1 MLMKFKYYPIVNL
14 FLAVAAVLVMT
25 TVSGEAQS
33 GKIDFFT
40 ENPEAGGTN
49 LTTGIGQIIT
59 WVYWIFYLLGAVFM
73 GVGAFKLKQGDMGG
87 FGKNMAGGAT
97 LFFVPAA
104 IKLFRSIGE
113 SSVGG

>member
-1 MLMKFKYYPIVNL
+1 MKNRYSRFSFVHL
-14 FLAVAAVLVMT
+14 LLAVVAVLV
-25 TVSGEAQS
+25 VFADPSQANN
-33 GKIDFFT
+33 INFFT
-40 ENPEAGGTN
+40 NSPTTGGTN
-49 LTTGIGQIIT
+49 LAAGIGSIIE

-104 IKLFRSIGE
+104 IKLFRYIGE
-113 SSVGG
+113 NAV